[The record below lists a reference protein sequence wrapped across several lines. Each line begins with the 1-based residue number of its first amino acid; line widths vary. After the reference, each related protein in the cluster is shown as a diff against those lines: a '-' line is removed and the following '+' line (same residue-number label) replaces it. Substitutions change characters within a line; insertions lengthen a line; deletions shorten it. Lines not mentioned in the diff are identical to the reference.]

1 MKILVIGASGRVGK
15 ILTKKLLEN
24 NHQVIGTT
32 RQDESLFSN
41 QNYTQISLDLLGEI
55 EEIQEKIPNHIDAIY
70 FVSGSRAKNLL
81 ALDLH
86 GAIKTMKIAENK
98 NIKQYI
104 MLSAVFSLETNKWK
118 EEGFDELKDYYI
130 AKHYADEWLIRN
142 TNLNYT
148 ILQPSALTETTGTGK
163 IEVDIQHPG
172 ENAIEDVATTLLEV
186 LNNKATFKKVISMHS
201 GTTPIKEA
209 INNIGQ

>member
-15 ILTKKLLEN
+15 ILTEKLLES
-24 NHQVIGTT
+24 NHQVVGTT
-32 RQDESLFSN
+32 RQDKLLFN
-41 QNYTQISLDLLGEI
+41 HNCYTQISLDLLGEI
-55 EEIQEKIPNHIDAIY
+55 EDIQKTIPNDIDAFY

-86 GAIKTMKIAENK
+86 GAIKTMKTAANK

-104 MLSAVFSLETNKWK
+104 MLSSVFSLETHKWK

-130 AKHYADEWLIRN
+130 AKHYADEWLVKN
-142 TNLNYT
+142 SNLNYT

-163 IEVDIQHPG
+163 IEINIRHPG
-172 ENAIEDVATTLLEV
+172 ENAIEDVATTLVEL
-186 LNNKATFKKVISMHS
+186 LNNQATYKRVISMHS
-201 GTTPIKEA
+201 GKTPIKEA
-209 INNIGQ
+209 INSLE